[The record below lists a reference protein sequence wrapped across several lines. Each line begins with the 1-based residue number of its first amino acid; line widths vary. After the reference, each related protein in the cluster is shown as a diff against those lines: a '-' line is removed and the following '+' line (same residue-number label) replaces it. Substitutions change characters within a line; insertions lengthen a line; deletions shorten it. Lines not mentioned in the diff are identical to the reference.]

1 MHAAKKITH
10 GTEEVPSIDRRTSS
24 RKSNK
29 IIGKEKETRG
39 SQRINQSDR
48 SRLKKM
54 EMLLTPKTAENK
66 AKEPSNMDISL
77 KNNCSNNLSKLS
89 LALKEEADLKLS
101 DSLSNTSN
109 EKHEGIDENMRNWNE
124 NEKDTLA
131 SSPSNCESEKKE
143 KREDDYEFSS
153 SDEEELDKKLLK
165 YEEDPRDYK
174 LGGYHPIKKNEY
186 YCDSRYR
193 IIQKLGWGH
202 FSTVWLAKDL
212 HAAEDDKNK
221 YVAMKIVRASRD
233 CTDAARDE
241 IDLLTAVG
249 QECDESKYSGK
260 DYVITLLNSFVH
272 KGPNGDHICMVF
284 ELLGENLLKLIQRSQ
299 QKKLPIVYVKQI
311 AKQLLLALDYMHR
324 KCGIIHT
331 DIKPENILMEVG
343 DLETITEMLK
353 LQKAEKKK
361 LKIIRRQE
369 RDDTQKDVDEQE
381 DLENKDSNEGK
392 DESTDTEQAFETKAQ
407 RPSFLKSM
415 QSSLSNI
422 IYPKRKKSI
431 VSYSM
436 PLPSILTT
444 NTYYNNQSSSE
455 ELEPPMSQSVKK
467 ILNPS
472 PNSNS
477 DIIKIKIG
485 DLGNGCWI
493 DKHYTNSIQTREY
506 RSPEAILGYK
516 WGASCDIWSVA
527 CLVFELATGDLLFD
541 PNKGK
546 TYTKDDDH
554 IAQIIEL
561 LGKIPS
567 RMKHRGK
574 YSHDIFNDDGEL
586 KHISQMRNWQLYD
599 VLVDKYYFD
608 PAAAK
613 SLTDFLLPMLKT
625 DPKERADAG
634 GMVNHPWLK
643 DTLGMEKVFVADRP
657 NPGCSGYDMRGW
669 TRQCSVCR
677 NSDHCLVRDEEF
689 ESEISMEL

>member
-1 MHAAKKITH
+1 MQSVLTSTTPSEQRPAIP
-10 GTEEVPSIDRRTSS
+10 TEQ
-24 RKSNK
+24 KS
-29 IIGKEKETRG
+29 T
-39 SQRINQSDR
+39 
-48 SRLKKM
+48 
-54 EMLLTPKTAENK
+54 
-66 AKEPSNMDISL
+66 
-77 KNNCSNNLSKLS
+77 NNLSKLS
-89 LALKEEADLKLS
+89 MALKEDSEMKSA
-101 DSLSNTSN
+101 DSLIYDVVMN
-109 EKHEGIDENMRNWNE
+109 ETKVSVSKDDDEEKEEEEEGEDGE
-124 NEKDTLA
+124 
-131 SSPSNCESEKKE
+131 KE
-143 KREDDYEFSS
+143 KNISSTSPITIANKTKSNQEHDYEFTS
-153 SDEEELDKKLLK
+153 SDDEDEEEELDKKLLR

-174 LGGYHPIKKNEY
+174 YGGYHPIKKNEY
-186 YCDSRYR
+186 YCDNRYR

-212 HAAEDDKNK
+212 HADEDDKNK
-221 YVAMKIVRASRD
+221 YVALKIVRASKD

-241 IDLLTAVG
+241 IDLLLALIK
-249 QECDESKYSGK
+249 EEDDSPFSGK
-260 DYVITLLNSFVH
+260 DYVINLLNSFVH

-284 ELLGENLLKLIQRSQ
+284 EILGENLLKLIQRSQ

-331 DIKPENILMEVG
+331 DIKPENILMEIG

-353 LQKAEKKK
+353 LQKAEKRK
-361 LKIIRRQE
+361 LKTMQRKE
-369 RDDTQKDVDEQE
+369 RENVQKKSDETE
-381 DLENKDSNEGK
+381 VVNKEENEKEGTKEEKDEENKKEVVVGGK
-392 DESTDTEQAFETKAQ
+392 VENKEETDEIEKTEEQKPT
-407 RPSFLKSM
+407 RPSFLKSV

-422 IYPKRKKSI
+422 IYPKRKRSV

-436 PLPSILTT
+436 PLPSVLTT
-444 NTYYNNQSSSE
+444 KAYYNDNFNNNSNDNDNNIGEKQEMSI
-455 ELEPPMSQSVKK
+455 SQSVKK
-467 ILNPS
+467 ILNPT
-472 PNSNS
+472 PNVQS

-527 CLVFELATGDLLFD
+527 CLIFELATGDLLFD

-567 RMKHRGK
+567 RLKTRGK
-574 YSHDIFNDDGEL
+574 YSFDIFNEEGEL
-586 KHISQMRNWQLYD
+586 KHISQMRHWKLFD
-599 VLVDKYYFD
+599 VLVDKYHFD
-608 PAAAK
+608 PQEAQE
-613 SLTDFLLPMLKT
+613 LNDFLLPMLKT
-625 DPKERADAG
+625 DPRERADAG

-643 DTLGMEKVFVADRP
+643 DTLGMEDVVVEDRP
-657 NPGCSGYDMRGW
+657 NAGGSGYDLRGW

-677 NSDHCLVRDEEF
+677 ESDHCLLKHEHC
-689 ESEISMEL
+689 ESDMTMDL